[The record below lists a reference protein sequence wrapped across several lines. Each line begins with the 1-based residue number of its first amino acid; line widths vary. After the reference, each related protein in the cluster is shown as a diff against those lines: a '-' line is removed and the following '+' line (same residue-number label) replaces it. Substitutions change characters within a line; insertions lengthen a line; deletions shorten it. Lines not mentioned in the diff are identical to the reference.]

1 MRTSSSSRGSEL
13 AVRRVFGESALLA
26 RGELTVGWRECRARN
41 QQRMRER
48 ALLACVWKKTGGT
61 NVDDATI
68 ELARGPRAS
77 PGSVCVLE

>member
-26 RGELTVGWRECRARN
+26 RGELTVGWWGCRARN

-61 NVDDATI
+61 NVDDATSHRVS
-68 ELARGPRAS
+68 ERSARVSGRC
-77 PGSVCVLE
+77 VC